1 MKLSELSQKPKLIE
15 VFLEDEATVE
25 EFGEP
30 LSFWTWD
37 RQPMDTFI
45 KLANLSSESETQTIK
60 IGDMIDVV
68 RTLVLDEKGKEI
80 ISTNN
85 TLPVNVLTKVMTKVT
100 ETLGK

>member
-1 MKLSELSQKPKLIE
+1 MKLSEISKKPQLVEI
-15 VFLEDEATVE
+15 FLDDEE
-25 EFGEP
+25 IIQEFGEP